1 MTAIP
6 YWIVIPAV
14 VLAITVVVG
23 RWVLVNDT
31 AMDHRINRGLT
42 WYVGAMALYGSAVA
56 LGLDGLA
63 EKFFLSCGVMIGVN
77 AFGFARTLNG
87 GDAHA
92 EPRGQRRYDLIA
104 AGVALAVLIGPAWV
118 FPTVWVGFEVL
129 MVFSA
134 VLIAR
139 ACIRDLRVEGGTV
152 AEKLAYSCLLI
163 VVVYWM
169 GSGTLVIVRAMAG
182 IAPQDPGIAWVV
194 LATASFVLLAALIAV
209 PVVIAV
215 MARMGWD
222 RNGRACRR
230 LRPLWLDLTSVVPEV
245 VLRQER
251 PREPASRLYRMT
263 VEIRDALLHLSRQHT
278 PEFGAGPDVRAAT
291 SDYALWI
298 AQAVHSKARGS
309 VAAAS
314 VDHGRSAMLPAAK
327 DHTTEL
333 QGLLDLARAW
343 PHARARAAADIAR

>member
-31 AMDHRINRGLT
+31 AMDRRINRGLT
-42 WYVGAMALYGSAVA
+42 WYVVAMVLYGSIAA
-56 LGLDGLA
+56 LDMDDLA
-63 EKFFLSCGVMIGVN
+63 ERLFLGCGVMIGVN
-77 AFGFARTLNG
+77 VVGFARTLNG
-87 GDAHA
+87 GDAHT
-92 EPRGQRRYDLIA
+92 EPRGQRWYDLIA
-104 AGVALAVLIGPAWV
+104 AVVAVTVLVGPAWV
-118 FPTVWVGFEVL
+118 FPTVWVAFEVL

-139 ACIRDLRVEGGTV
+139 ACIRDLRVEGGTP
-152 AEKLAYSCLLI
+152 AEKMAYSCLLI
-163 VVVYWM
+163 VVIYWM
-169 GSGTLVIVRAMAG
+169 CSGTLVIVRALSG

-194 LATASFVLLAALIAV
+194 MASASFVVLAALIAV
-209 PVVIAV
+209 PVVIALA
-215 MARMGWD
+215 ARMGWD

-251 PREPASRLYRMT
+251 PREPGSRLYRMT
-263 VEIRDALLHLSRQHT
+263 VEIRDAVLHLSRHHL
-278 PEFGAGPDVRAAT
+278 PDPGVGHDLRAMTVSA
-291 SDYALWI
+291 YALWL
-298 AQAVHSKARGS
+298 AHAVQSKADGN
-309 VAAAS
+309 AAV
-314 VDHGRSAMLPAAK
+314 VDPARAVPLPDTR

-333 QGLLDLARAW
+333 RSLLRLAREW
-343 PHARARAAADIAR
+343 PTARARAAALATR